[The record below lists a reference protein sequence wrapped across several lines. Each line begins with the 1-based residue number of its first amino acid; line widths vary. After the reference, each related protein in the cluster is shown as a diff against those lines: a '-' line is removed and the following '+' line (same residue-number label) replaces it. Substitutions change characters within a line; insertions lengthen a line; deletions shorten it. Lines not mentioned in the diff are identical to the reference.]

1 MTFTVTYR
9 GADGALVTE
18 AVEAANR
25 AECFAQMKA
34 RGITPMGVKEGGSV
48 SRRERRSRRD
58 GGREDREERRD
69 RKGGYKSSPNR
80 GGHERFD
87 RSGKSRS
94 FGKGKDFGKKR
105 RFNDDE
111 D

>member
-25 AECFAQMKA
+25 SECFAQMKA
-34 RGITPMGVKEGGSV
+34 RGITPMGVKEGDSV

-58 GGREDREERRD
+58 GGNGSRAERTILQSSNPPIPQSSNPLC
-69 RKGGYKSSPNR
+69 YSPCEVSPPKSPLRPLPLCS
-80 GGHERFD
+80 
-87 RSGKSRS
+87 SA
-94 FGKGKDFGKKR
+94 
-105 RFNDDE
+105 
-111 D
+111 

>member
-9 GADGALVTE
+9 GADGALVTD

-58 GGREDREERRD
+58 GGNGSRAERTILQ
-69 RKGGYKSSPNR
+69 SSNPPIPQSSNPPIPQ
-80 GGHERFD
+80 
-87 RSGKSRS
+87 
-94 FGKGKDFGKKR
+94 
-105 RFNDDE
+105 
-111 D
+111 